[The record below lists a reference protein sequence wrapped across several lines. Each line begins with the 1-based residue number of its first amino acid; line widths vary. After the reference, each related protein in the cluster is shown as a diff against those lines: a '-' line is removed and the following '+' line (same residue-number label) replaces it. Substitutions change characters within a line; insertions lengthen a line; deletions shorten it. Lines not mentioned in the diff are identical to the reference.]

1 MKIDNIK
8 NYISETNQE
17 SFMKLAD
24 EIYELTIHLNG
35 TYPGYKEWFYDKQI
49 KGCLTP
55 NRNIIFVKNEE
66 GKIIALSCLKKDDEE
81 KKICTLFVS
90 DEYRKLGLGSLL
102 LEESMKFLE
111 TTKPLVSFTE
121 DKLPMFEKIVTK
133 YNWELTEIVDGI
145 YNDGIR
151 ELCFNGQLTNRKYR
165 EELIE
170 ILKKIRDKAKTE
182 LQDND
187 TIEKITIRR

>member
-55 NRNIIFVKNEE
+55 NRNIIFIKNEE
-66 GKIIALSCLKKDDEE
+66 GKKISSVSQLHKKDVVSLHYLDGFADALIKDVHMNLEE
-81 KKICTLFVS
+81 K
-90 DEYRKLGLGSLL
+90 
-102 LEESMKFLE
+102 
-111 TTKPLVSFTE
+111 
-121 DKLPMFEKIVTK
+121 
-133 YNWELTEIVDGI
+133 
-145 YNDGIR
+145 
-151 ELCFNGQLTNRKYR
+151 NGN
-165 EELIE
+165 
-170 ILKKIRDKAKTE
+170 
-182 LQDND
+182 
-187 TIEKITIRR
+187 